1 MMSSEKAVTTASIIN
16 EFGVSALTYRYDAK
30 KGRVK
35 ILSIMKAMNRPIIKG
50 VLKRN
55 LRKITPTLL
64 EQPKSEPLT
73 YEDASL
79 NIRYR
84 FTPIVEE

>member
-1 MMSSEKAVTTASIIN
+1 MSSEKAVTTASIIN
-16 EFGVSALTYRYDAK
+16 EFGVSALTYRYDAE

-55 LRKITPTLL
+55 LRTITPTLL